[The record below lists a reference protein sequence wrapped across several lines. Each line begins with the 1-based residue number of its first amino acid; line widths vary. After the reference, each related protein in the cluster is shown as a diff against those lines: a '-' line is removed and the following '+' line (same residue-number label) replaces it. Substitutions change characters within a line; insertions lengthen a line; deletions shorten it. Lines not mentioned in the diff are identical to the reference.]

1 MLRLQMDLIRREAL
15 ASGISE
21 VTFERVVDIAQL
33 GSSAAVDPVEVCAL
47 LVTAATSD
55 VRSLV
60 SAVVD
65 VFGETGAINAE
76 LCHEVFVTLAR
87 HDSRF
92 GRDFQAA
99 LEERLDG
106 VEQVAHHT
114 LVEMPCVKAMS

>member
-1 MLRLQMDLIRREAL
+1 MDSIRTEAV

-21 VTFERVVDIAQL
+21 ATFDRVADIAQL
-33 GSSAAVDPVEVCAL
+33 GSTAAVDPVEVCAL

-55 VRSLV
+55 MRSLV

-76 LCHEVFVTLAR
+76 LCREVFATLAR
-87 HDSRF
+87 HDDRF
-92 GRDFQAA
+92 GNNFLADLHQ
-99 LEERLDG
+99 RLDG

-114 LVEMPCVKAMS
+114 LVDMPCVKAAA